1 MKLKELF
8 SIIIKVF
15 GFFIIKDILATLP
28 YLITP
33 ILSLA
38 NSDPGIE
45 WGTLIV
51 SMLSPGAIFLHCLRI
66 NFQNRFDACFF
77 KIGATIKS

>member
-15 GFFIIKDILATLP
+15 GFFIIKDILAMLP

-33 ILSLA
+33 IFYLWQIATLE
-38 NSDPGIE
+38 IE

-51 SMLSPGAIFLHCLRI
+51 
-66 NFQNRFDACFF
+66 
-77 KIGATIKS
+77 